1 MKSVMVMIVA
11 IALATGTAFAGKN
24 SSNSGG
30 YFYVTAGAD
39 SDSDGDARL
48 VASPLFSTLAACDT
62 AAASAT
68 ALIQGCVPRCNGSG
82 RTVYYVEQTMDS
94 DSDDPTT
101 LLYQTI
107 GPYGLKSD
115 CANGIADATAA
126 GMTDVL
132 PGCLTFSSP
141 CR

>member
-1 MKSVMVMIVA
+1 MKALMAMVVA
-11 IALATGTAFAGKN
+11 IALATGTAFAGRN
-24 SSNSGG
+24 STSGG
-30 YFYVTAGAD
+30 YFYVTAGTD
-39 SDSDGDARL
+39 TDSDGDARL
-48 VASPLFSTLAACDT
+48 VASPTFSTAAACDT

-68 ALIQGCVPRCNGSG
+68 ALIQGCVPHCSGSA

-115 CANGIADATAA
+115 CQAGIADATAA
-126 GMTDVL
+126 GVTDVL
-132 PGCLTFSSP
+132 PGCLTFTSP

>member
-1 MKSVMVMIVA
+1 MKALTVMIVA
-11 IALATGTAFAGKN
+11 IALATGTAFAGKT
-24 SSNSGG
+24 SSNGG
-30 YFYVTAGAD
+30 YFYVKVGIDT
-39 SDSDGDARL
+39 DSDGDARL
-48 VASPLFSTLAACDT
+48 VASPTFATQAACTT
-62 AAASAT
+62 AAASET
-68 ALIQGCVPRCNGSG
+68 SLLQGCVAHCNGGG

-107 GPYGLKSD
+107 GPYGAKPD
-115 CANGIADATAA
+115 CQTAIADATAA

-132 PGCLTFSSP
+132 PGCLTFTSP